1 MNINQNQAP
10 ALALYGTL
18 LLGLTACGGGSGTDS
33 DAMQQDDQMPGPEV
47 EGSGIEGGGVL
58 AQFSAAGDNLIVGDS
73 QLDLSDPNLVITIDD
88 MPGAISDLQVGQQI
102 LFSGT
107 TTDGGSTILVNSIV
121 QDDLL
126 EGPVDAG
133 SIDLSA
139 GEFAVLGQLV
149 RISDLTVFDS
159 EIDSGDLSGLSD
171 GAFVEISGQLDT
183 SGTVLA
189 SRIDLE
195 DDADEFELNG
205 FVTAVDLAAQTFV
218 IGNLTVDFS
227 AAELEDFDGDPMVG
241 DLVEVEGTQFDGTV
255 LIATEVEREDGDD
268 FEGEDG
274 DFAVIVGPIS
284 SIVDSNSF
292 MVAGRLVTTDNATE
306 FDDGTVGDLQ
316 VGAFVEVEGVFQ
328 SDGSVLAREVEF
340 ESADDVDT
348 EFELTGAIEDVDT
361 SNQQLTVL
369 GVNVQ
374 INSTT
379 LLVADDDNQLS
390 FADLSIGQRVEVEG
404 FEISEAPGV
413 LQAAKLE
420 VEDDD
425 EEDSVTGPASNIAD
439 PMLTIFGVVVTTNSN
454 TEFDDDQTAVQF
466 FASLTD
472 GVFVEAEGIFSGGVL
487 TAEEIELED
496 DD

>member
-1 MNINQNQAP
+1 M
-10 ALALYGTL
+10 
-18 LLGLTACGGGSGTDS
+18 
-33 DAMQQDDQMPGPEV
+33 
-47 EGSGIEGGGVL
+47 
-58 AQFSAAGDNLIVGDS
+58 
-73 QLDLSDPNLVITIDD
+73 
-88 MPGAISDLQVGQQI
+88 
-102 LFSGT
+102 
-107 TTDGGSTILVNSIV
+107 
-121 QDDLL
+121 
-126 EGPVDAG
+126 
-133 SIDLSA
+133 
-139 GEFAVLGQLV
+139 
-149 RISDLTVFDS
+149 
-159 EIDSGDLSGLSD
+159 
-171 GAFVEISGQLDT
+171 
-183 SGTVLA
+183 
-189 SRIDLE
+189 
-195 DDADEFELNG
+195 
-205 FVTAVDLAAQTFV
+205 
-218 IGNLTVDFS
+218 
-227 AAELEDFDGDPMVG
+227 
-241 DLVEVEGTQFDGTV
+241 
-255 LIATEVEREDGDD
+255 
-268 FEGEDG
+268 
-274 DFAVIVGPIS
+274 IVGPIS

-454 TEFDDDQTAVQF
+454 TEFDDDQTAAQF

-487 TAEEIELED
+487 TAEEIELD
-496 DD
+496 DDD

>member
-1 MNINQNQAP
+1 M
-10 ALALYGTL
+10 
-18 LLGLTACGGGSGTDS
+18 
-33 DAMQQDDQMPGPEV
+33 
-47 EGSGIEGGGVL
+47 
-58 AQFSAAGDNLIVGDS
+58 
-73 QLDLSDPNLVITIDD
+73 
-88 MPGAISDLQVGQQI
+88 
-102 LFSGT
+102 
-107 TTDGGSTILVNSIV
+107 
-121 QDDLL
+121 
-126 EGPVDAG
+126 
-133 SIDLSA
+133 
-139 GEFAVLGQLV
+139 
-149 RISDLTVFDS
+149 
-159 EIDSGDLSGLSD
+159 
-171 GAFVEISGQLDT
+171 DT

-316 VGAFVEVEGVFQ
+316 VGAFVEVAGVFQ